1 MPVEIAK
8 NVYVETVGDILDG
21 GEPVTP
27 PEIVGWLEPPR
38 LADKTPPVPQPGIY
52 FDMPEDV
59 YFALPCLSQ
68 SGIKKLAASP
78 MLFWADSWMNPN
90 KARVD
95 REHHVA
101 GKVYHCRLLEG
112 VSIFAL
118 RFVCELERPQG
129 DDVKIIETKEEI
141 EAYISQIRLPGS
153 DVCHTPITR
162 VPTGETKVVKGQE
175 VPITRAAKKED
186 VLKQLLEIEPEA
198 PYWPAMVSRYQQQH
212 QGKQMVPAWLM
223 NDVEIA
229 AMMIERDPDIAPL
242 VRGGQAEVT
251 LIWYDELTG
260 VPMKAR
266 VDKMKVRRMIDLK
279 TFANQRERMPETAIR
294 FEISSY
300 KYNIQPAVYFEG
312 ADAVRKIVREQG
324 ASAVHVWGEPEADE
338 DGIIDTDAF
347 DAWQQRNIE
356 CQEFALKWA
365 SHVEPDLWT
374 WVFQQKGP
382 AKITR
387 AVHFPR
393 GGTVH
398 MVTSDIVKAAKRK
411 FREYSEA
418 FGTDPWLDI
427 APPYDLADEDLS
439 MSATEF

>member
-1 MPVEIAK
+1 MPVEIVK
-8 NVYVETVGDILDG
+8 DFFVETVADIIGDG
-21 GEPVTP
+21 RESAAP
-27 PEIVGWLEPPR
+27 PPAGWLEPPR
-38 LADKTPPVPQPGIY
+38 LGDKTPPVPQPGIY

-59 YFALPCLSQ
+59 YFSLPCLSQ
-68 SGIKKLAASP
+68 SGIKKLAASS
-78 MLFWADSWMNPN
+78 MLFWADSWMNAE
-90 KARVD
+90 KQRVE
-95 REHHVA
+95 REHHIA

-112 VSIFAL
+112 VSAFAL
-118 RFVCELERPQG
+118 RFVCELERSE
-129 DDVKIIETKEEI
+129 DVKVVETKEDI

-162 VPTGETKVVKGQE
+162 VETGETKIVKGQE

-186 VLKQLLEIEPEA
+186 ILRQLLEIEPDA
-198 PYWPAMVSRYQQQH
+198 PYWPEMVRRYQAEH

-223 NDVEIA
+223 KDVEIA
-229 AMMIERDPDIAPL
+229 ALMIERDPGIAPL
-242 VRGGQAEVT
+242 AKGGQAEVT

-294 FEISSY
+294 FDISSY
-300 KYNIQPAVYFEG
+300 KYNIQPTVYFEG
-312 ADAVRKIVREQG
+312 ADAVRKIVCGEG
-324 ASAVHVWGEPEADE
+324 VSAIHVWGEPLPDN
-338 DGIIDTDAF
+338 DGVLDNDAYDTWFA
-347 DAWQQRNIE
+347 RCSE
-356 CQEFALKWA
+356 CTEFALKWA

-374 WVFQQKGP
+374 WIFQQKGP

-387 AVHFPR
+387 AVDFPR

-411 FREYSEA
+411 FRECCEV
-418 FGTDPWLDI
+418 FGVDPWIDI
-427 APPYDLADEDLS
+427 APPYMMADEDFS
-439 MSATEF
+439 MSATEM